1 MAIDTEIDT
10 KTGLDP
16 AQRSGVVTLLEQLL
30 ADEHVLYVKTRNYHW
45 NVVGPRFHDLHK
57 FFEGQYEAIAEQI
70 DEVAERIRALGGVA
84 PGSMAAFLKNARLKE
99 HNGPVPGAD
108 SMIQRLLDDHE
119 AIIRTLRA
127 DLATAN
133 EKFGDAGTSDFLT
146 GLMEDHEKT
155 AWMLRAHLESA

>member
-1 MAIDTEIDT
+1 MGIDI
-10 KTGLDP
+10 KIGLDST
-16 AQRSGVVTLLEQLL
+16 QRSGVVALLEQLL

-45 NVVGPRFHDLHK
+45 NVIGPRFHDLHK
-57 FFEGQYEAIAEQI
+57 FFEGQYDAIAERI

-99 HNGPVPGAD
+99 QSGANPNAD
-108 SMIQRLLDDHE
+108 GMIQHLLDDHE
-119 AIIRTLRA
+119 AIIRSLRM

-155 AWMLRAHLESA
+155 AWMLRAHLEGA